1 MVENQERGRCFTS
14 VTLHPPSTK
23 MPKMM
28 LEGTILRMRIG
39 LIIAVSEVR
48 FGFCP
53 SGCVITK
60 GLAISD
66 IIHFPRT

>member
-1 MVENQERGRCFTS
+1 
-14 VTLHPPSTK
+14 